1 MTNKYKDIKDV
12 VAQAFKYIP
21 DITPG
26 RAIDSQKNI
35 IDEQG
40 EKIVDQSVEVKQQT
54 KEVKDII
61 DGKGSKR
68 ILRKPKQE

>member
-1 MTNKYKDIKDV
+1 MVNKYKDVKNIVDR
-12 VAQAFKYIP
+12 AFKYIP

-26 RAIDSQKNI
+26 RAIDRQKNI

-54 KEVKDII
+54 KEVEGII
-61 DGKGSKR
+61 DVKSSKR
-68 ILRKPKQE
+68 VLRKSKRK

>member
-35 IDEQG
+35 IDEQ
-40 EKIVDQSVEVKQQT
+40 SVEVKQQT

>member
-1 MTNKYKDIKDV
+1 MVNKYKDIKDI
-12 VAQAFKYIP
+12 VAQAVKYIP

-40 EKIVDQSVEVKQQT
+40 ERIVDQSVEVKQQT
-54 KEVKDII
+54 KEVEDII
-61 DGKGSKR
+61 DVKSSKR
-68 ILRKPKQE
+68 VLRKSKRK

>member
-40 EKIVDQSVEVKQQT
+40 EKIVDQAVEVKQQT

-68 ILRKPKQE
+68 VLRKPKQE

>member
-1 MTNKYKDIKDV
+1 MVNKYKDIKDV
-12 VAQAFKYIP
+12 GAQAFKYIP

-40 EKIVDQSVEVKQQT
+40 ERIVDQSVEVKQQT
-54 KEVKDII
+54 KEVEDII
-61 DGKGSKR
+61 DVKSSKR
-68 ILRKPKQE
+68 VLRKSKRK

>member
-1 MTNKYKDIKDV
+1 MVNKYKDVKNIVDR
-12 VAQAFKYIP
+12 AFKYIP

-26 RAIDSQKNI
+26 RAIDRQKNI

-54 KEVKDII
+54 KEVEDII
-61 DGKGSKR
+61 DVKSSKR
-68 ILRKPKQE
+68 VLRKSKRK

>member
-1 MTNKYKDIKDV
+1 MVNKYKDIKDV
-12 VAQAFKYIP
+12 VAQAFKYIH

-40 EKIVDQSVEVKQQT
+40 ERIVDQSVEVKQQT
-54 KEVKDII
+54 KEVEDMI
-61 DGKGSKR
+61 DVKSSKR
-68 ILRKPKQE
+68 VLRKSKRK

>member
-1 MTNKYKDIKDV
+1 MTNKYKDIKNV

>member
-1 MTNKYKDIKDV
+1 MVNKYKDVKNIVDR
-12 VAQAFKYIP
+12 AFKDIP

-26 RAIDSQKNI
+26 RAIDRQKKI

-54 KEVKDII
+54 KEVEDMI
-61 DGKGSKR
+61 DVKSSKR
-68 ILRKPKQE
+68 VLRKSKRK

>member
-1 MTNKYKDIKDV
+1 MTNKYKDIKDI

-54 KEVKDII
+54 KEVEDII
-61 DGKGSKR
+61 DVKSSKR
-68 ILRKPKQE
+68 VLRKSKRK

>member
-40 EKIVDQSVEVKQQT
+40 ERIVDQSVEVKQQT

>member
-1 MTNKYKDIKDV
+1 MVNKYKDIKDV

-40 EKIVDQSVEVKQQT
+40 
-54 KEVKDII
+54 
-61 DGKGSKR
+61 
-68 ILRKPKQE
+68 

>member
-1 MTNKYKDIKDV
+1 MTNKYKNIKDV

>member
-1 MTNKYKDIKDV
+1 MVNKYKDIKDI

-21 DITPG
+21 DITHG

-40 EKIVDQSVEVKQQT
+40 ERIVDQSVEVKQQT
-54 KEVKDII
+54 KEVEDII
-61 DGKGSKR
+61 DVKSSKR
-68 ILRKPKQE
+68 VLRKSKRK

>member
-1 MTNKYKDIKDV
+1 MVNKYKDIKDV
-12 VAQAFKYIP
+12 VAQEFKYIP

-40 EKIVDQSVEVKQQT
+40 ERIVDQSVEVKQQT
-54 KEVKDII
+54 KEVEDII
-61 DGKGSKR
+61 DVKSSKR
-68 ILRKPKQE
+68 VLRKSKRK